1 MERNKDTNIESGN
14 GDVMDEMNKESISSG
29 KKINDLNNDQD
40 DDYTEKVNDSA
51 SHQFLS
57 DLTL

>member
-40 DDYTEKVNDSA
+40 DDYTEKGNDSA
-51 SHQFLS
+51 SHQVPL
-57 DLTL
+57 